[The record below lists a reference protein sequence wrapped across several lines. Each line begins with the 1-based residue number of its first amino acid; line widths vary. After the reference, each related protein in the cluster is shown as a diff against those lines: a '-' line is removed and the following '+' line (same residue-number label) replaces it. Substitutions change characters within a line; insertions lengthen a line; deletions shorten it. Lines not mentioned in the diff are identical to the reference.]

1 MRVGG
6 LPASAGRAMRTY
18 GDRCGIAR
26 ALDIV
31 GERWALLVVRELL
44 LGPKRFTDLRAGLPN
59 VGPDVLA
66 QRLRDLEGDRIA
78 FLTGPGSRKARN
90 LDRDPRLAISITRQD
105 QPYQMAQVRGRVA
118 ERLEGDAAWK
128 VIDRIS
134 HKYIGQPYPMRTDRV
149 VFLVEPERAWGQTF
163 G

>member
-1 MRVGG
+1 MVQ
-6 LPASAGRAMRTY
+6 LPQ
-18 GDRCGIAR
+18 DVR
-26 ALDIV
+26 ALF
-31 GERWALLVVRELL
+31 E
-44 LGPKRFTDLRAGLPN
+44 GPNIGHVATTLPGG
-59 VGPDVLA
+59 GPHSVPVWV
-66 QRLRDLEGDRIA
+66 DLEGDRIA

-90 LDRDPRLAISITRQD
+90 LDHDPRLAISITRHD

-118 ERLEGDAAWK
+118 ERLEGDTAWQ

-134 HKYIGQPYPMRTDRV
+134 HKYIGQPYPVRTDRV

>member
-1 MRVGG
+1 MIA
-6 LPASAGRAMRTY
+6 LPE
-18 GDRCGIAR
+18 DVR
-26 ALDIV
+26 ALF
-31 GERWALLVVRELL
+31 E
-44 LGPKRFTDLRAGLPN
+44 GPNIGHVATTLPSG
-59 VGPDVLA
+59 GPHSVPVWV
-66 QRLRDLEGDRIA
+66 DLEGDRIA

-118 ERLEGDAAWK
+118 ERLEGDAAWA

-134 HKYIGQPYPMRTDRV
+134 HKYIGEPYPIRADRV

>member
-1 MRVGG
+1 MVQ
-6 LPASAGRAMRTY
+6 LPE
-18 GDRCGIAR
+18 DVR
-26 ALDIV
+26 ALFEGANIGHV
-31 GERWALLVVRELL
+31 A
-44 LGPKRFTDLRAGLPN
+44 TTLPN
-59 VGPDVLA
+59 GGPHSVPVWV
-66 QRLRDLEGDRIA
+66 DLEGDRIA

-90 LDRDPRLAISITRQD
+90 LDHDPRLAISITRQD